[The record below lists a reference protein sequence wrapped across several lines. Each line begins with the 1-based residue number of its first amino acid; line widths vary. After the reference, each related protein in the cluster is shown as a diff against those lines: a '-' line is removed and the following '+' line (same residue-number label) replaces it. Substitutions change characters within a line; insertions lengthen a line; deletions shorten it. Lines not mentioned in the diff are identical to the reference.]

1 MSRRKTPPPRPP
13 RAGGKQSRRSPAR
26 LAADTAPDLDARIR
40 QHLKTLGKGG
50 PGEPAPGKPLP
61 PGWTGPPLPVKSSV
75 LTGLVR
81 AALVPS
87 PDRGSVVWQ
96 DRDSEVI
103 AHLGETRVEVLEGL
117 VLVGI
122 PLECQETGRVELT
135 TPFAVGA
142 AGKLA
147 GMIAVTE
154 RAPRGPPLLVSA
166 WGEAVI
172 AAAWRALVE
181 VTTRLAGQAGND
193 AEGDRL
199 IPGAMVA
206 GKGVLEIIPQ
216 AMHPFDRKPSR

>member
-1 MSRRKTPPPRPP
+1 MSRRKTPRPRPP
-13 RAGGKQSRRSPAR
+13 RGGGKRSPR
-26 LAADTAPDLDARIR
+26 SLTGLAAETALDLDAHIR
-40 QHLKTLGKGG
+40 QHLRALGKE

-61 PGWTGPPLPVKSSV
+61 PGSTGPPLPVKSSV

-135 TPFAVGA
+135 VPFAVGA

-147 GMIAVTE
+147 GMIALTE

-206 GKGVLEIIPQ
+206 SKGVLEIIPQ
-216 AMHPFDRKPSR
+216 AMHAFHRKPSR